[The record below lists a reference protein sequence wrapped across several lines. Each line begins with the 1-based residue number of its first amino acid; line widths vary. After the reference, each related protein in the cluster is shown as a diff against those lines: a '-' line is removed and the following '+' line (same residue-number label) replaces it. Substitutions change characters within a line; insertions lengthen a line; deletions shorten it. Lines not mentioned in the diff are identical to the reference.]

1 MCIRDSLVLA
11 LTAKPHPAHFR
22 VLLRMT
28 GDTWSDADPSY
39 NEADSYPIARA
50 AVAALAA
57 YAPLSDE
64 IGDQL
69 INLATTTPDR
79 ALGQE
84 CVKVAA
90 CHGSLAIRMKI
101 RALIGD
107 RERGWLRL
115 DALNALV
122 FADAIEPEVLE
133 PFTAE
138 RIMRLGP
145 APAASA
151 IVLVCVHAPLEIAV
165 ALCERMAHSNADRSL
180 AVLGANFL
188 HDRDPGA
195 AHMILELL
203 AEGHPARQLFADGE
217 KLLPASVLDGLGD
230 IRRQRWVQKWL
241 SERISRA

>member
-1 MCIRDSLVLA
+1 
-11 LTAKPHPAHFR
+11 
-22 VLLRMT
+22 MT